1 MQKNLENELK
11 KKNNSPYR
19 DKLAKTIRELDITE
33 EIIENA
39 DEKPLP
45 ELPME
50 EHLNPNRNP
59 TKNEMEMIRVINFFL
74 SFLLKK

>member
-11 KKNNSPYR
+11 KKTNNPYR

-33 EIIENA
+33 EIIQNA

-59 TKNEMEMIRVINFFL
+59 TKNEMEMIRVIIF
-74 SFLLKK
+74 